1 MFSTRMQTLN
11 PSRILRTLQIN
22 FKFSSVPEKK
32 PLTIP
37 GMSVPVSEL
46 PPLAPPLSL
55 GKPLLPT
62 RVKHK
67 IPWKRLVFSHL
78 IDIPIFFNL
87 LEHSASKLHGE
98 LLREEYNNL
107 KNGRQWP
114 EINPGDAVEVERY
127 PYVTAKKYEK
137 VKGVVM
143 GIYNRHSDTSIKL
156 LNVRR
161 LF

>member
-1 MFSTRMQTLN
+1 
-11 PSRILRTLQIN
+11 
-22 FKFSSVPEKK
+22 
-32 PLTIP
+32 
-37 GMSVPVSEL
+37 
-46 PPLAPPLSL
+46 
-55 GKPLLPT
+55 
-62 RVKHK
+62 
-67 IPWKRLVFSHL
+67 L

-98 LLREEYNNL
+98 LLKEEYNNL

-156 LNVRR
+156 LNVRYFSFYCYTDINPFVSLITGSSRTTSGPTSYFIQSLGEKCESAQER
-161 LF
+161 LDPQGGEESSSS